1 MRLSATTRFW
11 LVRVKR
17 GTPRHDRWFPRSPW
31 VDGRGILLGM
41 ASSPNSVTGDG
52 PSPPSWQ
59 QVETLGVAEIVMTI
73 LEAQKTMP
81 WATAAA
87 ISRESHGDVIQVR
100 VSLLESTAPSSAERA
115 EDPPRASEAIAAYAT
130 RRLGEDLAAAFGQK
144 DTIILK

>member
-1 MRLSATTRFW
+1 
-11 LVRVKR
+11 
-17 GTPRHDRWFPRSPW
+17 
-31 VDGRGILLGM
+31 M
-41 ASSPNSVTGDG
+41 ASSSNSVTGDG
-52 PSPPSWQ
+52 PSPPSWHWQ
-59 QVETLGVAEIVMTI
+59 RVETLGVAEIVMTI
-73 LEAQKTMP
+73 LEARKTMP